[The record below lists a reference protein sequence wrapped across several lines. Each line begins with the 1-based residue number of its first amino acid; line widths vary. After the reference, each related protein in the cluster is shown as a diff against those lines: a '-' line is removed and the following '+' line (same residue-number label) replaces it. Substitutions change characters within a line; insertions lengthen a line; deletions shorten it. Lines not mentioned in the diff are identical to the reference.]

1 MPVPSNFLK
10 VSRLSLSLSMFI
22 LTFKYSKY
30 VYPSMSVKTM
40 ATKIATIAYEFLY
53 EINDD
58 RTSRGQNRWQQKSHS
73 GGRQHR
79 ILRLSYGLQRHLNE

>member
-58 RTSRGQNRWQQKSHS
+58 RTSRGQNR
-73 GGRQHR
+73 
-79 ILRLSYGLQRHLNE
+79 